1 MPTNET
7 VIAVP
12 ITVEQK
18 GQTRQ
23 FLVRLV
29 EKLDIVLG
37 YRGGDPYATTSNL
50 TQLEQIVLSVIER
63 LFELDTSLADS
74 LLSSTTNAI
83 EELQSDEVI
92 ADADITTQTISDPPT
107 QAEVSNLASQVAS
120 NATTYN
126 DLLNAL
132 RETGII
138 AT

>member
-74 LLSSTTNAI
+74 LLSSTANAI